1 MKQTTN
7 PTLRNNH
14 RNDSSLYLLKF
25 DLCRFRLVRR
35 IGFDIR
41 NCCDLFRC
49 RFATEKDFVC
59 ISSLRSEYRI
69 EVVVVVVVVVGAVS
83 LDSFDGRILVSSL
96 LLLL

>member
-1 MKQTTN
+1 M
-7 PTLRNNH
+7 
-14 RNDSSLYLLKF
+14 YLLKF

-49 RFATEKDFVC
+49 TRFATEKDFVVC

-69 EVVVVVVVVVGAVS
+69 EVVVVVVVVGAVS

>member
-1 MKQTTN
+1 M
-7 PTLRNNH
+7 
-14 RNDSSLYLLKF
+14 YLLKF

-35 IGFDIR
+35 IGFDIC

-49 RFATEKDFVC
+49 RFATEKDFVVC

-69 EVVVVVVVVVGAVS
+69 EVVVVVVVVGAVS